1 VIVPALELSG
11 QTVAYEVRRSTRAR
25 RARIVVHH
33 WDGVEVVLP
42 AAAPASTAERLV
54 RNHGAWLLAR
64 LAERPAPPAPLA
76 DGSEIPWHGGTLR
89 LRVRAGSGRARL
101 TGHELAIAVADPADD
116 DAIRAAVERVARAEA
131 RRLLTEEVA
140 VAAAALGVQVA
151 AISIRDART
160 RWGSCTST
168 GRLSFSWR
176 LILAPPEVLRY
187 VAVHEV
193 CHLVERNH
201 QPPFWALVDRLL
213 PGWRAQ
219 RLWLRR
225 HGPELRF

>member
-1 VIVPALELSG
+1 
-11 QTVAYEVRRSTRAR
+11 
-25 RARIVVHH
+25 VVHQ

-42 AAAPASTAERLV
+42 ARAPASTAERLV
-54 RNHGAWLLAR
+54 RSHGAWLLAR
-64 LAERPAPPAPLA
+64 LAERPAPPAPLR
-76 DGSEIPWHGGTLR
+76 DGTEIPWRGGTLTVR
-89 LRVRAGSGRARL
+89 GRAGSGRARL
-101 TGHELAIAVADPADD
+101 TEHALAIAIADPDDD

-140 VAAAALGVQVA
+140 VAAAALGVRVA
-151 AISIRDART
+151 AISIRDPRT
-160 RWGSCTST
+160 RWGSCTSA

-193 CHLVERNH
+193 CHLVEPNH

-213 PGWRAQ
+213 TGWRAQ

>member
-1 VIVPALELSG
+1 VPALELAG
-11 QTVAYEVRRSTRAR
+11 QIVPYEVRRSTRAR
-25 RARIVVHH
+25 RARIVVHQ

-42 AAAPASTAERLV
+42 ARASEKTAERLV
-54 RNHGAWLLAR
+54 RNHSAWLLAR

-76 DGSEIPWHGGTLR
+76 DGIEIPWRGGR
-89 LRVRAGSGRARL
+89 LPVHVRAGSGHARL
-101 TGHELAIAVADPADD
+101 TEHELSLAVPDPLDPEAVRHAI
-116 DAIRAAVERVARAEA
+116 ERVARAEA
-131 RRLLTEEVA
+131 RRQLGEEVG
-140 VAAAALGVQVA
+140 VAAAALGVRVA
-151 AISIRDART
+151 AISIRDPRT
-160 RWGSCTST
+160 RWGSCTSA

-176 LILAPPEVLRY
+176 LVLAPPEVLRY

-193 CHLVERNH
+193 CHIVEPNH
-201 QPPFWALVDRLL
+201 QPPFWAVVEGLM